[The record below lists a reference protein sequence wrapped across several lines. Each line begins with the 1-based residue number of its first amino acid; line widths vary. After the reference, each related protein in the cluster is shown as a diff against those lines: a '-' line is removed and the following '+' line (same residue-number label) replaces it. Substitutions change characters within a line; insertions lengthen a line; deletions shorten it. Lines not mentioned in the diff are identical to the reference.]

1 MESYDAS
8 KGALSLRRTAGH
20 VSETL
25 TGQGGSA
32 HKRSRKELGAGSMLQ
47 AALTSDPQ
55 PPGLPPGPP
64 ALSPLSR
71 PTRCFAALGAT
82 WFPRRWAWGT
92 PLCPAPLSAT
102 YHLLPSGHRQPPLA
116 VGTGPVGP
124 SPPVALLCLPV
135 RSLLTLAELPAIF
148 GPGAAHRL
156 GAVEDFAACTSF
168 LHTAVLFSAALATG
182 WLGPSHCTIFCRRG
196 QRQLLQPRA
205 WFHHFLRPR
214 ALSGASTDWALVG
227 QAHGGSRWL
236 GSWPFRLQAHGGS
249 RWLGSWPFRLLRR
262 LRGGAAP

>member
-1 MESYDAS
+1 MERAVGTRTSAAMEALANPARQYREARAYFKQFKEEVNLHADGIADYSARVEHLRGRWLGLLRSAVEVVLSMESYDAS

-64 ALSPLSR
+64 ALLPLSR

-135 RSLLTLAELPAIF
+135 
-148 GPGAAHRL
+148 
-156 GAVEDFAACTSF
+156 
-168 LHTAVLFSAALATG
+168 
-182 WLGPSHCTIFCRRG
+182 
-196 QRQLLQPRA
+196 
-205 WFHHFLRPR
+205 
-214 ALSGASTDWALVG
+214 
-227 QAHGGSRWL
+227 
-236 GSWPFRLQAHGGS
+236 
-249 RWLGSWPFRLLRR
+249 
-262 LRGGAAP
+262 